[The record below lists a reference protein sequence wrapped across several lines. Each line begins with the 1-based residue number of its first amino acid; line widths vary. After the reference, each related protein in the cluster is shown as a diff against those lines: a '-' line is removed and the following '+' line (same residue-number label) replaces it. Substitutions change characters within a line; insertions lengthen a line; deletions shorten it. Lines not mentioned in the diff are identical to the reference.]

1 MNQRSFRQL
10 SIVLLLAALAITIAC
25 KSGSDSA
32 KGIVSGKG
40 KVEYVTLGMG
50 FYGIR
55 AEDGKQYE
63 PQNLAPEFQ
72 SDGLQV
78 KFELKVLP
86 DVGTIYMWG
95 TPVEVVEI
103 KKLR

>member
-1 MNQRSFRQL
+1 MEQKCVRQL
-10 SIVLLLAALAITIAC
+10 VLLVLLAALAFTVSC
-25 KSGSDSA
+25 TNGSDSE

-40 KVEYVTLGMG
+40 KGEYVTLGMG

-63 PQNLAPEFQ
+63 PQNLTPEFQ

-78 KFELKVLP
+78 KFELKLRT
-86 DVGTIYMWG
+86 DVGSIYMWG
-95 TPVEVVEI
+95 TPVDVVEI

>member
-1 MNQRSFRQL
+1 MARKLFMQL
-10 SIVLLLAALAITIAC
+10 MLVLLFTALAFTVSC

-40 KVEYVTLGMG
+40 KIEYVTLGMG
-50 FYGIR
+50 FYGIKG
-55 AEDGKQYE
+55 EDGKQYE

-72 SDGLQV
+72 SDGM
-78 KFELKVLP
+78 KIKYELKVLP

-103 KKLR
+103 KNLR

>member
-1 MNQRSFRQL
+1 MNQRSFRRF
-10 SIVLLLAALAITIAC
+10 SIVLLLAALAFTASC
-25 KSGSDSA
+25 TSGSDSA

-78 KFELKVLP
+78 KFELKLRT
-86 DVGTIYMWG
+86 DAGSIYMWG
-95 TPVEVVEI
+95 TPVDVVEI

>member
-1 MNQRSFRQL
+1 MEQKFVRQL
-10 SIVLLLAALAITIAC
+10 VLLFLLAALAFTTSC

-32 KGIVSGKG
+32 KGVVSGKG

>member
-1 MNQRSFRQL
+1 MEQKFVRQL
-10 SIVLLLAALAITIAC
+10 VLLFLLAALAFTVSC
-25 KSGSDSA
+25 KNGSDSA
-32 KGIVSGKG
+32 KGVVSGKG